1 MVISDCKREGYLM
14 DEKLYTVA
22 EVADRFRVSSQAV
35 YDWINRGDLRA
46 IRIGTRIRIPESAMR
61 ELVRPIVPGELNDR
75 EDTPGQWIPVLAAA

>member
-1 MVISDCKREGYLM
+1 M

-22 EVADRFRVSSQAV
+22 EVAKRFRVSSQAV

-61 ELVRPIVPGELNDR
+61 EMARPIVPGELSDR
-75 EDTPGQWIPVLAAA
+75 ENKPGQWVVGLVGA